1 MPYPSSFT
9 PEKQRFFRRFLG
21 MHIPMTKG
29 IIERYRVGTYLY
41 IDTNAADGA
50 GSPSIFDEEARH
62 FGLQYQAVL
71 IEQKPALYKALRERF
86 GASARHGD
94 HNRLLPECCELLRYA
109 PYGLIYHDPFGAPSF
124 EAIRKLNG
132 MQATRRLDILMTFP
146 SRIYKFIRTVH
157 KQFKH
162 LKDELATVD
171 KSVWLIRKPDNGSL
185 GWTVL
190 YGTNYDEQRSWARE
204 SFYRYD
210 SQIGQAIFE
219 YCTYTEKERQEI
231 YGQQPL
237 PF

>member
-9 PEKQRFFRRFLG
+9 PEKQRFFRGFLG

-29 IIERYRVGTYLY
+29 IIDEYGMGEYLY
-41 IDTNAADGA
+41 IDTTAADGT
-50 GSPSIFDEEARH
+50 GSPSIFDEEAQR
-62 FGLQYQAVL
+62 FGLRYQSVL
-71 IEQKPALYKALRERF
+71 IEQKPALYDALRERF
-86 GASARHGD
+86 GAAAQHGD
-94 HNRLLPECCELLRYA
+94 HRQLLPEYCTRLRYA

-124 EAIRKLNG
+124 GALRELKTIREA
-132 MQATRRLDILMTFP
+132 RRLDILMTFP

-157 KQFKH
+157 KQFHH
-162 LKDELATVD
+162 LKDEIDTLG
-171 KSVWLIRKPDNGSL
+171 KSVWLIRKPDSGSL

-204 SFYRYD
+204 NFYRYD
-210 SQIGQAIFE
+210 SLRGQAIFE
-219 YCTYTEKERQEI
+219 YCTYTERERQDI